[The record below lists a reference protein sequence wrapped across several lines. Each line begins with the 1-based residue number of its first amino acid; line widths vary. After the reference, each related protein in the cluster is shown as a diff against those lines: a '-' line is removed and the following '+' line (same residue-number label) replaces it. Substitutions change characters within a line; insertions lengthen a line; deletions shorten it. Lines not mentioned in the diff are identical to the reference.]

1 MLMGVSVLFALMIPI
16 IAFNESIT
24 HVTSTAAAVLL
35 ALYAVSFVLVLSLNM
50 DLAAEV
56 EDRGHAFE
64 GQFIRTSSVMRLL
77 LGVGVGIIV
86 LGTFSA
92 FPSAL
97 EIAFVIRILVT
108 LVVGLEILCI
118 ISWLV
123 AGVRLGMM
131 SEGFKFTRVEHQL

>member
-1 MLMGVSVLFALMIPI
+1 MGISIIFALMIPI
-16 IAFNESIT
+16 IAFNAGIA
-24 HVTSTAAAVLL
+24 HVASTAAAVLL

-50 DLAAEV
+50 NLAAEM

-64 GQFIRTSSVMRLL
+64 GQYIRVSTVMGLA
-77 LGVGVGIIV
+77 LGAVIAV
-86 LGTFSA
+86 LVIATFAA
-92 FPSAL
+92 FPTAL
-97 EIAFVIRILVT
+97 QIALIIRLLVT

-131 SEGFKFTRVEHQL
+131 SEGFRFTRVEHTL